1 MGGGVRGNVHARHPV
16 SAVAAISGPR
26 KWERIE
32 VFRLPI
38 VVSSARLSL
47 PFSSSSRRTAPVI
60 ELHTSRRR
68 LFTRLRFQIAL
79 SRIIRT
85 GPISMGR
92 CADCTAGVFPLRVQK
107 PVVSAPT
114 GVGRFFAHVTLSKWR
129 KNALRST
136 YRLVSSVSGNVST
149 QCQTGGQSRKNIT
162 VFSRELE
169 ILPCQMFSQPI
180 RRSSWYGKTT
190 GYWRCKIFLVWKGE
204 KNKASLR
211 LGG

>member
-1 MGGGVRGNVHARHPV
+1 MWWWGEGVRGNVHARHPV
-16 SAVAAISGPR
+16 SAAAAAISGPR

-60 ELHTSRRR
+60 GLHTSRRR
-68 LFTRLRFQIAL
+68 LFTRLRFKIAL

-107 PVVSAPT
+107 PAVSAPT
-114 GVGRFFAHVTLSKWR
+114 GVRRFFAHVTLSKGGGGR
-129 KNALRST
+129 THYVRHV
-136 YRLVSSVSGNVST
+136 VSSLRFPETCQRSVKPAAKAERVLQCFHGNSKFCSVKCFHN
-149 QCQTGGQSRKNIT
+149 QCADRRGT
-162 VFSRELE
+162 VKQRAIGVIKYF
-169 ILPCQMFSQPI
+169 
-180 RRSSWYGKTT
+180 
-190 GYWRCKIFLVWKGE
+190 
-204 KNKASLR
+204 
-211 LGG
+211 